1 MILMDKLKIA
11 LFADELPVA
20 INKTLTD
27 LLLQCQM
34 EAVPGTDS
42 VNGCTGGELYLTASP
57 AGRAFLLCVRLYVTA
72 TGESYQREINIV
84 HDAPRGE
91 WARTAKITILSV
103 LQQAFVLPELPWGI
117 LTGVRPGKLAYNI
130 FKNGGN
136 PEQVL
141 VEKYLVAAKQ
151 ALLLNNIVNLQNRLL
166 RNDKKEVAVYVSV
179 PYCPSRC
186 LYCSFP
192 SGIMPDN
199 QEFQQN
205 FCTAIEDDIRSVVQL
220 LSIYDLKVGSV
231 YVGGGTPTSLSA
243 LYFHKLLGIIAE
255 SLKLTAGIEFTVEA
269 GRPDTITQEKL
280 QTMSAFGVNRVTLN
294 PQTFSEKTLSIT
306 GRKHTVQQI
315 YDAYNLI
322 RKAGF
327 KSVNMD
333 MIIGLPGEN
342 SQTIKQS
349 FEKLLDFAPENLT
362 VHMLSLKKQ
371 SLLFN
376 ISNSYDFLSAKDAA
390 SALSYAEDA
399 AEALGMNPYYLYRQH
414 YMLGNHANIGYSLPG
429 HECLYNMQM
438 MEERHTVIGIGPLSA
453 TKVPLGDGHSL
464 CKFHMPGNFA
474 DYRQK
479 ANSLFVKRQKAL
491 AFLYE

>member
-1 MILMDKLKIA
+1 M
-11 LFADELPVA
+11 
-20 INKTLTD
+20 
-27 LLLQCQM
+27 
-34 EAVPGTDS
+34 
-42 VNGCTGGELYLTASP
+42 
-57 AGRAFLLCVRLYVTA
+57 
-72 TGESYQREINIV
+72 
-84 HDAPRGE
+84 
-91 WARTAKITILSV
+91 
-103 LQQAFVLPELPWGI
+103 
-117 LTGVRPGKLAYNI
+117 
-130 FKNGGN
+130 
-136 PEQVL
+136 
-141 VEKYLVAAKQ
+141 EKYLVAAKQ